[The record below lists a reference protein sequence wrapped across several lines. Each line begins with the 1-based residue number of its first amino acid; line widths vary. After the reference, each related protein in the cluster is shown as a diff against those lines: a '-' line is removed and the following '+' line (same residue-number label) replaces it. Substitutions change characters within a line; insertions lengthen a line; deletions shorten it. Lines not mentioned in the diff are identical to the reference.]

1 LEKLMEKIRRIIVLF
16 AGLVALLTSIPASS
30 VAAQAPSA
38 TPSDYVL
45 GPGDQVKIAVY
56 GEDELSGQYV
66 ISPAGIISIPL
77 AGDIQATGLT
87 VAALETNVRNALQP
101 KYLKSANV
109 SVELVGLRPFF
120 ILGEVDK
127 PGQYPYTAGLTVLD
141 AVATAGGFTYRANTH
156 SVFIKHANQTAE
168 EKLPLTASTIVSAGD
183 TIRIDERH
191 F

>member
-1 LEKLMEKIRRIIVLF
+1 MEKIRRHMVLF
-16 AGLVALLTSIPASS
+16 AGLVALLTSIQASA
-30 VAAQAPSA
+30 VAAQGLSA
-38 TPSDYVL
+38 TPSGYVL

-66 ISPAGIISIPL
+66 ISPAGVVSIPL
-77 AGDIQATGLT
+77 AGDIPATGLT

-101 KYLKSANV
+101 KYLKDAKV

-156 SVFIKHANQTAE
+156 NVFIKHANQSAE
-168 EKLPLTASTIVSAGD
+168 DKVPLTASTIVSAGD